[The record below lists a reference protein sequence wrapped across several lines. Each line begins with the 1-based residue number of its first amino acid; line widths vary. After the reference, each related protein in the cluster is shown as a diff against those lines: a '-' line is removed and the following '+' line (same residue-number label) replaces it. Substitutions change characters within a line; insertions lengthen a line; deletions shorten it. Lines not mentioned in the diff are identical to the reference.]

1 MGEYGSEAQQSHFDF
16 MLRHNRVFT
25 KVVLHQVDRAVS
37 RVCDVCRVMDEN
49 LMHMMFECVEV
60 AGFYVR
66 LRDMLERYWGVELI
80 RGVDWR
86 CLVLF
91 GVCQHVK
98 GVNIEFYAVTCKVC
112 CIFEEELGKV

>member
-25 KVVLHQVDRAVS
+25 KVVLHQVDRSVS
-37 RVCDVCRVMDEN
+37 RVCRVMDEN
-49 LMHMMFECVEV
+49 LMHMMFECVDV